1 MSRVSELIKMK
12 SILYQAL
19 NIMRSKVVVDANTK
33 SDIIS
38 KNTIQL
44 HISSHCLESP
54 LIFK

>member
-12 SILYQAL
+12 SILYHAL

-38 KNTIQL
+38 KTL
-44 HISSHCLESP
+44 ISYISQVTA
-54 LIFK
+54 